1 MGILQVRILEWVAMP
16 SSRGIFPT
24 RGSNPGLLH
33 CRQTVASEPLGR
45 EAQGEE
51 LGGSITDQGS
61 WPSSTSRSSGKALLG
76 LMCWQP
82 GGRERKQVTDSFV
95 CSPKRGQTHSLYGV
109 RVEVCPGV
117 RLEGWLRWS
126 AHSSVGLCAGSM
138 HNTLLLIPIPTFCSQ
153 IFRNGSWVFLS
164 FCI

>member
-1 MGILQVRILEWVAMP
+1 
-16 SSRGIFPT
+16 
-24 RGSNPGLLH
+24 
-33 CRQTVASEPLGR
+33 
-45 EAQGEE
+45 
-51 LGGSITDQGS
+51 
-61 WPSSTSRSSGKALLG
+61 
-76 LMCWQP
+76 MCWQP

-126 AHSSVGLCAGSM
+126 AHPSVGLCAGAM